1 LGVALQAAEPGF
13 PFQDE
18 ALHYTVGW
26 PSGLPL
32 GEASFTAHRTQ
43 SGWEFS
49 ADLNAGIPGFA
60 VADKSRSVAS
70 ADLCSAE
77 FERDFTRGPKKSRE
91 KTTFDQG
98 TGIATRVTLVPKDGG
113 KSDIPIPSCARD
125 ALTFLYHVRREL
137 GQGRVPPQQQIFY
150 GAGYFV
156 RLEYAGSQTLTVAEK
171 KTLTDHLVVHV
182 RGPESNLKFDA
193 FFARDAARTPVSIKV
208 PFATATFSMD
218 LAP

>member
-1 LGVALQAAEPGF
+1 
-13 PFQDE
+13 
-18 ALHYTVGW
+18 
-26 PSGLPL
+26 
-32 GEASFTAHRTQ
+32 
-43 SGWEFS
+43 
-49 ADLNAGIPGFA
+49 
-60 VADKSRSVAS
+60 
-70 ADLCSAE
+70 
-77 FERDFTRGPKKSRE
+77 
-91 KTTFDQG
+91 
-98 TGIATRVTLVPKDGG
+98 
-113 KSDIPIPSCARD
+113 
-125 ALTFLYHVRREL
+125 
-137 GQGRVPPQQQIFY
+137 VPPQQQIFY